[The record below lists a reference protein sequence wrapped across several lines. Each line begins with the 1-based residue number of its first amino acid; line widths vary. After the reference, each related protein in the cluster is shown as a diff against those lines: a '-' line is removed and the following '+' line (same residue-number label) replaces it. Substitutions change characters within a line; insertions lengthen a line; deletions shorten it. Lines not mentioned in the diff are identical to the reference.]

1 MTDCKSDDLKPLI
14 TEELLMEWGAC
25 EEGLSGFIELFP
37 DGAYLPEAVEGL
49 MKVETEW
56 AKWLFDKCRYVG
68 VYQKYT
74 SNGWRNTG
82 YNNHGNRN
90 TGDMNTGSWN
100 TGDMNTGSWNT
111 GYSNTGCRNTGSW
124 NTGNRNTGDRNT
136 GSWNTGNRNTG
147 DMNTGDRNTGD
158 RNTGSWNTGYR
169 NTGDSNPGD
178 SNTGNSNPGYRNTG
192 NSNTGNRNTGNWNTG
207 SWNTGYFNTVTPET
221 ILVFNSPCTINAWEQ
236 AAKPK
241 FIVFH
246 VDPDLGYKES
256 WKKAW
261 ENSSKEDRELVKL
274 LPNFNAD
281 VFEEITGIR
290 V

>member
-37 DGAYLPEAVEGL
+37 DGAHLPEAVEGL
-49 MKVETEW
+49 MKVKTEW

-74 SNGWRNTG
+74 SNGWGNTG
-82 YNNHGNRN
+82 HNN
-90 TGDMNTGSWN
+90 
-100 TGDMNTGSWNT
+100 
-111 GYSNTGCRNTGSW
+111 
-124 NTGNRNTGDRNT
+124 
-136 GSWNTGNRNTG
+136 
-147 DMNTGDRNTGD
+147 
-158 RNTGSWNTGYR
+158 
-169 NTGDSNPGD
+169 P
-178 SNTGNSNPGYRNTG
+178 
-192 NSNTGNRNTGNWNTG
+192 GNWNTG
-207 SWNTGYFNTVTPET
+207 DRNTGYFNTVTPET
-221 ILVFNSPCTINAWEQ
+221 ILVFNSPCNINAWEQ
-236 AAKPK
+236 ADKPK

-261 ENSSKEDRELVKL
+261 ENASKKDRELVKL

>member
-82 YNNHGNRN
+82 YNNPGDMNTGDSNHGNRN
-90 TGDMNTGSWN
+90 TGDSNHGNRN

-111 GYSNTGCRNTGSW
+111 GYSNTGCSNTGSW

-158 RNTGSWNTGYR
+158 RNTGSWNTGDR
-169 NTGDSNPGD
+169 
-178 SNTGNSNPGYRNTG
+178 
-192 NSNTGNRNTGNWNTG
+192 NTG
-207 SWNTGYFNTVTPET
+207 SWNTGDRNTGYFNTVTPKT
-221 ILVFNSPCTINAWEQ
+221 ILVFNSPCNINAWEQ
-236 AAKPK
+236 ADKPK

-261 ENSSKEDRELVKL
+261 ENASKKDRELVKL

>member
-37 DGAYLPEAVEGL
+37 DGAHLPEAVEGL

-56 AKWLFDKCRYVG
+56 ARWLFDKCRYVG

-74 SNGWRNTG
+74 SNGWGNTG
-82 YNNHGNRN
+82 HNNPGN
-90 TGDMNTGSWN
+90 WN
-100 TGDMNTGSWNT
+100 TGDRNT
-111 GYSNTGCRNTGSW
+111 GYSNTGNSNPGNRNTGDSNHGDR
-124 NTGNRNTGDRNT
+124 NTGNSNHGDRNTGNSNPGNRNTGDRNT
-136 GSWNTGNRNTG
+136 GSWNTGDRNTGSWNTGDSNPGYRNTGDSNPGNRNTG
-147 DMNTGDRNTGD
+147 DSNPGNRNTGD
-158 RNTGSWNTGYR
+158 RNTGSWNTGSW
-169 NTGDSNPGD
+169 NTGD
-178 SNTGNSNPGYRNTG
+178 R
-192 NSNTGNRNTGNWNTG
+192 
-207 SWNTGYFNTVTPET
+207 NTGYFNTVTPKT
-221 ILVFNSPCTINAWEQ
+221 ILVFNSPCNINAWEQ
-236 AAKPK
+236 ADKPK

-261 ENSSKEDRELVKL
+261 ENASKKDRELVKL